1 MTLKWWTSIQT
12 QLSKRYVPRTT
23 QVWKSFMAS
32 DRNRTRQLSKVRKS
46 CKNSDLFLNEVSSMY
61 LLQHLIKLQL
71 ERSEFL
77 RNSLKLKIGVGH
89 IFRNL
94 ISNFLMNSDINLLT
108 TCILDFEQLQPPV
121 LESSSIQLLHQE
133 QSSNIVTFH
142 VLFN

>member
-1 MTLKWWTSIQT
+1 MFLVLHRFENHLW
-12 QLSKRYVPRTT
+12 L
-23 QVWKSFMAS
+23 S

-77 RNSLKLKIGVGH
+77 RNSLKLKIGVGQ

-94 ISNFLMNSDINLLT
+94 FSNFLMNSDINLQK
-108 TCILDFEQLQPPV
+108 TCILDFERLQPPV